1 MKKAIGYALICA
13 TSLALSLGLGGCGK
27 TATQGSGVPTA
38 EEQPRTQTDHIKI
51 EGMYTNDGYTGGDN
65 EKLKM
70 LYVFYEVTAT
80 DENLSLG
87 CNEVNH
93 ITIGKNTYDADM
105 YLSESHLLGSYYHS
119 AYNEDIY
126 SGDSL
131 KMLLTFEV
139 PEGDLEGGKEISLD
153 VNKIPDC
160 DKLELS
166 TDDIVHCASAREVA
180 QKADPDG
187 YAAEM
192 QKREDADAE
201 TVSAVS
207 SQLNGYYYTFYVN
220 NFSYRIEFYEPSSY
234 SLSSLG
240 HETTGT
246 YSVKKGY
253 VVLTNNDTGAVNEC
267 PYSFDEAGALKIEL
281 ADGFDVKE

>member
-27 TATQGSGVPTA
+27 TATQGSGAPTA

-105 YLSESHLLGSYYHS
+105 YLSESHLLG
-119 AYNEDIY
+119 
-126 SGDSL
+126 
-131 KMLLTFEV
+131 KLLSQRLQRGHLLRRQ
-139 PEGDLEGGKEISLD
+139 PQDAAHLRGARGGLGRRQGDL
-153 VNKIPDC
+153 P
-160 DKLELS
+160 
-166 TDDIVHCASAREVA
+166 
-180 QKADPDG
+180 
-187 YAAEM
+187 
-192 QKREDADAE
+192 
-201 TVSAVS
+201 
-207 SQLNGYYYTFYVN
+207 
-220 NFSYRIEFYEPSSY
+220 
-234 SLSSLG
+234 
-240 HETTGT
+240 
-246 YSVKKGY
+246 
-253 VVLTNNDTGAVNEC
+253 
-267 PYSFDEAGALKIEL
+267 
-281 ADGFDVKE
+281 

>member
-1 MKKAIGYALICA
+1 
-13 TSLALSLGLGGCGK
+13 
-27 TATQGSGVPTA
+27 
-38 EEQPRTQTDHIKI
+38 
-51 EGMYTNDGYTGGDN
+51 
-65 EKLKM
+65 M

-153 VNKIPDC
+153 VNKIRIATSSNSPPTIS
-160 DKLELS
+160 S
-166 TDDIVHCASAREVA
+166 TAPQPGSGPEGGPGRLR
-180 QKADPDG
+180 G
-187 YAAEM
+187 
-192 QKREDADAE
+192 
-201 TVSAVS
+201 
-207 SQLNGYYYTFYVN
+207 
-220 NFSYRIEFYEPSSY
+220 
-234 SLSSLG
+234 
-240 HETTGT
+240 
-246 YSVKKGY
+246 
-253 VVLTNNDTGAVNEC
+253 
-267 PYSFDEAGALKIEL
+267 
-281 ADGFDVKE
+281 

>member
-13 TSLALSLGLGGCGK
+13 TGLALSLGLGGCGK
-27 TATQGSGVPTA
+27 NRHAGLWGPAA
-38 EEQPRTQTDHIKI
+38 EEQPRTQADHIKI
-51 EGMYTNDGYTGGDN
+51 EGMYANDGYTGGDN

-105 YLSESHLLGSYYHS
+105 YLSESKLLGSYYHS

-139 PEGDLEGGKEISLD
+139 PEGDLEGGKEDL
-153 VNKIPDC
+153 P
-160 DKLELS
+160 
-166 TDDIVHCASAREVA
+166 
-180 QKADPDG
+180 
-187 YAAEM
+187 
-192 QKREDADAE
+192 
-201 TVSAVS
+201 
-207 SQLNGYYYTFYVN
+207 
-220 NFSYRIEFYEPSSY
+220 
-234 SLSSLG
+234 
-240 HETTGT
+240 
-246 YSVKKGY
+246 
-253 VVLTNNDTGAVNEC
+253 
-267 PYSFDEAGALKIEL
+267 
-281 ADGFDVKE
+281 